1 MQSIVTTQVHR
12 VHGTPPARF
21 PILSVCPT
29 CKLNQAQW
37 YTRAALF
44 RLLNGDLPVEGY
56 CATCDEFWSISAR
69 ERTGLAMA
77 LRWTRAAPNPARVRV
92 PGMRQQLPSEGV
104 LKRQPVL
111 DGS

>member
-1 MQSIVTTQVHR
+1 MQGINTTQVHR
-12 VHGTPPARF
+12 VHGTTPTRF

-29 CKLNQAQW
+29 CKLYQAQW
-37 YTRAALF
+37 YARDALF

-56 CATCDEFWSISAR
+56 CAACDEFWSISAR

-77 LRWTRAAPNPARVRV
+77 LRWTRARPIPARVRA
-92 PGMRQQLPSEGV
+92 PGMRQQLLSEGV
-104 LKRQPVL
+104 LNRQPVL